1 MYMSSKNIWTDDLAR
16 ELHKPV
22 KRNFQRRKVIANGI
36 DDIWSADL
44 VDMQWASRENKGIKY
59 LLNVIDVFSKFAWS
73 VPIKDKTGKSITDA
87 FKLIVKTSGRKP
99 TKLWV
104 DQGTEFYNRVFR
116 SWLKENDIEMYSVFN
131 EGKAV
136 VVERFNRTLK
146 EWMWKYFSVNSTRK
160 YVDILNSLLE
170 LYNTRKHSSI
180 RMTPREASMT
190 KNEDK
195 VYHYL
200 HGDLPVSFVK
210 AKYKIGD
217 KVRISKKKGKFEKGY
232 TPRWTEEIFEI
243 YMVQNTNPVTYKIT
257 DLNGDEIDG
266 SFYEEELQ
274 KTSQEVFRIE
284 KILRRNN
291 KNKMVLVKWKGY
303 PDSFNSWIPMKNIEK
318 L

>member
-1 MYMSSKNIWTDDLAR
+1 MSVKNIWSDDLAM

-22 KRNFQRRKVIANGI
+22 KRKFQRRKVIANGI

-44 VDMQWASRENKGIKY
+44 VDMQWSSRENKGVKY

-73 VPIKDKTGKSITDA
+73 VPIKDKTGRSITDA
-87 FKLIVKTSGRKP
+87 FQLIVKTSRRKP
-99 TKLWV
+99 NKLWV
-104 DQGTEFYNRVFR
+104 DQGTEFYNRVFK
-116 SWLKENDIEMYSVFN
+116 SWLEENDIEMYSVFN

-136 VVERFNRTLK
+136 VIERFNRTLK
-146 EWMWKYFSVNSTRK
+146 EWMWKYFSANNTRK
-160 YVDILNSLLE
+160 YIDILSSLLQ

-180 RMTPREASMT
+180 RMTPKEASMT
-190 KNEDK
+190 KNEDT
-195 VYHYL
+195 VYHNLY
-200 HGDLPVSFVK
+200 GDRPVSFVK

-217 KVRISKKKGKFEKGY
+217 KVRISKKKGTFEKGY
-232 TPRWTEEIFEI
+232 TPRWTEELFEI
-243 YMVQNTNPVTYKIT
+243 YMVQNTSPVTYKIK

-274 KTSQEVFRIE
+274 KASQEVFRIE
-284 KILRRNN
+284 KVLRRNN

-303 PDSFNSWIPMKNIEK
+303 PDSFNSWIPMRNIEK